1 MAISTAREKMI
12 QAAQALML
20 SRGYPAT
27 TVDEICEMAGVSKG
41 SFYHF
46 FHSKED
52 MGLAV
57 LEAFQARNDRL
68 IADGPQAG
76 VADPVERALAL
87 VDHLIAAAGEMWGS
101 GCLLGNVALDLAE
114 TNPTIR
120 QDVSDRFRRVAAGL
134 SEGMVP
140 LAAEA
145 GVPDGPSAQ
154 ELAEQF
160 IIVVEGALVLAKAHK
175 DWSYITRA
183 LDRFRRDVRR
193 GLSVSV

>member
-1 MAISTAREKMI
+1 MAMGTAREKLI
-12 QAAQALML
+12 EAAQALML

-46 FHSKED
+46 FRTKED

-101 GCLLGNVALDLAE
+101 GCLLGNFALDLAE

-134 SEGMVP
+134 SEGMAP

-145 GVPDGPSAQ
+145 GVPDGPSAE

-175 DWSYITRA
+175 DWSYVTRA

>member
-1 MAISTAREKMI
+1 MAMGTAREKLI
-12 QAAQALML
+12 EAAQALML

-46 FHSKED
+46 FHTKEE

-101 GCLLGNVALDLAE
+101 GCLLGNFALDLAE

-134 SEGMVP
+134 SEGMAP

-145 GVPDGPSAQ
+145 GVLDGPSAQ

-175 DWSYITRA
+175 DWSYVTRA

-193 GLSVSV
+193 GLGVSV